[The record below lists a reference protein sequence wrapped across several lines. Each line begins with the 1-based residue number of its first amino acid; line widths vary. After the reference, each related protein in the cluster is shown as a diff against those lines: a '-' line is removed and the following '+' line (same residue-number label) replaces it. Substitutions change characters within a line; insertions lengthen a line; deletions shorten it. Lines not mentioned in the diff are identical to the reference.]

1 MSTADMVSVIIINY
15 NTFRMTSDCIRS
27 IYQYTKGTPFEII
40 LVDNASTERDPKEFL
55 REFPQITLVE
65 SKTNGGFARG
75 NNLGIEKA
83 NGKYIL
89 LLNSDTLLTEDSISK
104 TVAYLKDHA
113 EVGVVGCRQI
123 FPDGQVQF
131 SARRFR
137 SISWELLDL
146 FRFII
151 YSMSYQRRS
160 RLMLGQFFKHD
171 ESLEADWV
179 NGAYFLLPMAVIK
192 QFPGHKLDER
202 FFMYGEDVLWCEQ
215 IKNLGYKIF
224 FQAETT
230 IVHISS
236 GSTDL
241 TKQLRLRKVMVK
253 HEMAIMAQRKGK
265 GVYYVC
271 FSVLY
276 VGKEYLRYAI
286 KWLVFQ
292 LSGRL
297 LR

>member
-1 MSTADMVSVIIINY
+1 MVSVIIINY
-15 NTFRMTSDCIRS
+15 NTFRMTSECIRS
-27 IYQYTKGTPFEII
+27 IYQNTKGTPFEII

-55 REFPQITLVE
+55 REFPQLTLIE
-65 SKTNGGFARG
+65 STTNSGFAGG

-83 NGKYIL
+83 NGEYIL
-89 LLNSDTLLTEDSISK
+89 LLNSDTLLREDSISK
-104 TVAYLKDHA
+104 TVAYLRDHSD
-113 EVGVVGCRQI
+113 VGVVGCRQI

-137 SISWELLDL
+137 TISWELLDL

-179 NGAYFLLPMAVIK
+179 NGAYFLLPKTVI
-192 QFPGHKLDER
+192 QQLPGHQLDER

-224 FQAETT
+224 FQADTT
-230 IVHISS
+230 IIHISS
-236 GSTDL
+236 GSTDMS
-241 TKQLRLRKVMVK
+241 KQLRLRKVMVK
-253 HEMAIMAQRKGK
+253 HELAIMAQRKGK
-265 GVYYVC
+265 GLYYAC
-271 FSVLY
+271 FSLIY
-276 VGKEYLRYAI
+276 IGKEYLRYTI

-292 LSGRL
+292 LTGRL
-297 LR
+297 IR

>member
-1 MSTADMVSVIIINY
+1 MVSVIIINY

-27 IYQYTKGTPFEII
+27 IYQHTKGTPFEII

-55 REFPQITLVE
+55 QEFPKLTLLE
-65 SKTNGGFARG
+65 SKTNSGFAGG

-83 NGKYIL
+83 IGEYIL

-104 TVAYLKDHA
+104 TVDCLRAHPA
-113 EVGVVGCRQI
+113 VGVVGCRQI

-137 SISWELLDL
+137 TISWELLDL
-146 FRFII
+146 FRFVI

-179 NGAYFLLPMAVIK
+179 NGAYFMLPASVI
-192 QFPGHKLDER
+192 QQLPGGKLDER

-215 IKNLGYKIF
+215 IKNLGYKIY
-224 FQAETT
+224 FQADTT
-230 IVHISS
+230 IIHISS

-241 TKQLRLRKVMVK
+241 AKQLRLRKVMVK
-253 HEMAIMAQRKGK
+253 HELAIMAQRKGK
-265 GVYYVC
+265 GIYYAC
-271 FSVLY
+271 FSLLY

-286 KWLVFQ
+286 KWLIFQ
-292 LSGRL
+292 LTGRL
-297 LR
+297 IR

>member
-1 MSTADMVSVIIINY
+1 MSTANMVSVIIINY

-27 IYQYTKGTPFEII
+27 VYQHTKGTPFEII

-55 REFPQITLVE
+55 LEFPQLTLVE
-65 SKTNGGFARG
+65 SKTNSGFAGG
-75 NNLGIEKA
+75 NNLGIA
-83 NGKYIL
+83 NAHGEYIL

-104 TVAYLKDHA
+104 TLAYLRDHPEA
-113 EVGVVGCRQI
+113 GVVGCRQI

-137 SISWELLDL
+137 TISWELLDL

-160 RLMLGQFFKHD
+160 RLMLGQFFQHD

-179 NGAYFLLPMAVIK
+179 NGAYFLSPKSVIQLLP
-192 QFPGHKLDER
+192 GGKLDER

-215 IKNLGYKIF
+215 IKNLGYKIY
-224 FQAETT
+224 FQANTT
-230 IVHISS
+230 IIHISS

-241 TKQLRLRKVMVK
+241 AKQLRLRKVMVK
-253 HEMAIMAQRKGK
+253 HELAIMAQRKGK
-265 GVYYVC
+265 GVYYTC
-271 FSVLY
+271 FSLLF
-276 VGKEYLRYAI
+276 VGKEYLRYSI
-286 KWLVFQ
+286 KWLVFKIT
-292 LSGRL
+292 GRL
-297 LR
+297 IR

>member
-1 MSTADMVSVIIINY
+1 MVSVIIINY

-27 IYQYTKGTPFEII
+27 VYQHTKGTPFEII

-55 REFPQITLVE
+55 LEFPRLALVE
-65 SKTNGGFARG
+65 SKTNRGFAGG
-75 NNLGIEKA
+75 NNLGIA
-83 NGKYIL
+83 NAHGEYIL

-104 TVAYLKDHA
+104 TLAYLRDHPEA
-113 EVGVVGCRQI
+113 GVVGCRQI

-137 SISWELLDL
+137 TISWELLDL

-160 RLMLGQFFKHD
+160 RLMLGQFFQHD

-179 NGAYFLLPMAVIK
+179 NGAYFLLPKSVI
-192 QFPGHKLDER
+192 QLLPGGKFDER

-215 IKNLGYKIF
+215 IKNLGYKIY
-224 FQAETT
+224 FQANTT
-230 IVHISS
+230 IIHISS

-241 TKQLRLRKVMVK
+241 AKQLRLRKVMVK
-253 HEMAIMAQRKGK
+253 HELAIMAQRKGK
-265 GVYYVC
+265 GVYYTC
-271 FSVLY
+271 FSLLF
-276 VGKEYLRYAI
+276 VGKEYLRYSI
-286 KWLVFQ
+286 KWLVFKIT
-292 LSGRL
+292 GRL
-297 LR
+297 IR